1 MADAFRTRWKKKK
14 GNRRLP
20 VVDPSSKNS
29 CPSHWL
35 FSLARPDP
43 RQRVTLP
50 PSTPPLPIPYIP
62 RPIWTRERESM
73 AVNSGWFRTTHS
85 GRAAKAP
92 KSRAG
97 NIWWT
102 AIMMAALDEPKAR
115 RAAARPASHSRPR
128 EKSRSSWLSVKVV
141 CNREH
146 PPAERVNG
154 QVLGSR

>member
-1 MADAFRTRWKKKK
+1 MEIIHATKSGGELVVLLYDGRCIPHEMEEKK

-73 AVNSGWFRTTHS
+73 AVNSG
-85 GRAAKAP
+85 
-92 KSRAG
+92 
-97 NIWWT
+97 
-102 AIMMAALDEPKAR
+102 
-115 RAAARPASHSRPR
+115 
-128 EKSRSSWLSVKVV
+128 
-141 CNREH
+141 
-146 PPAERVNG
+146 
-154 QVLGSR
+154 